1 MKNNRKITI
10 SIMLIFLS
18 GTGLFA
24 WTDHSLG
31 TYPALANMPEVKD
44 AKPVQVESFEDFLK
58 KESQGLA
65 VLMKEQEDFAR
76 ANIQN
81 YPPKPDSILF
91 DPNDKQNI
99 RKNFLMAMRLNPNI
113 PLAYYIQELPGTN
126 VSKAESF
133 PIEKISV
140 YKDISFFNRMT
151 YRALKPKANV
161 SPLAVLATA
170 ADEPD
175 YGHDIG
181 LYEDNEVEAGKGV
194 ITEQGKIYGFGQ
206 QPFGDKRFEYGSQAP
221 FHMGF
226 YHEAGIVYA
235 AGGFIKRTLPEYR
248 MNQYLSLARFAFKTG
263 HPYWGYRFTGWGL
276 HFVQDL
282 TRPYHTTLIPGVG
295 APRMLLI
302 NIISK
307 FGLDGAKNGMIKRV
321 ADRHTAIEHYQ
332 FEWFYSIFKNKETDN
347 LMLRAFSDISGD
359 TSYGEFNQDYI
370 RKVLS
375 KESNERASQ
384 LDESIEGWEEI
395 FKFMDYNVRYEE
407 VKVDSP
413 GKKEV
418 DEFLILVMKSFGAHT
433 RNYLRAALKY

>member
-24 WTDHSLG
+24 WTDHTLG

-44 AKPVQVESFEDFLK
+44 SKPVQVESFEDFLK

-282 TRPYHTTLIPGVG
+282 TQPYHTTLIPGVG

-332 FEWFYSIFKNKETDN
+332 FEWFYSILK
-347 LMLRAFSDISGD
+347 I
-359 TSYGEFNQDYI
+359 
-370 RKVLS
+370 
-375 KESNERASQ
+375 
-384 LDESIEGWEEI
+384 
-395 FKFMDYNVRYEE
+395 
-407 VKVDSP
+407 
-413 GKKEV
+413 KKQ
-418 DEFLILVMKSFGAHT
+418 II
-433 RNYLRAALKY
+433 